1 MVKMV
6 LAEQKPISMELG
18 SQSFLVRDTA
28 AEDMLIS
35 RSVTQYENDRVT
47 EIGESAFQSA
57 KNLRV
62 VSFPNATH
70 MRSYAFNYCSALV
83 EVNVPKVQLLAN
95 GCLTNC
101 TALEVI
107 SLPAAKT
114 IYNYSFSNCTKLRAL
129 LLPGA
134 AVPTVQASVFTGT
147 KIANKT
153 GYIYV
158 RDDLVS
164 KYKTATNWSA
174 LASQIRPISEWEG

>member
-6 LAEQKPISMELG
+6 LAEQQPVSMGLC
-18 SQSFLVRDTA
+18 QHNVLIKDTS
-28 AEDMLIS
+28 AEDALVT
-35 RSVTQYENDRVT
+35 RSVIRYENGRVKV
-47 EIGESAFQSA
+47 IGDSAFQSSKA
-57 KNLRV
+57 LTS
-62 VSFPNATH
+62 VSFPNATD

-83 EVNVPKVQLLAN
+83 EVNVPKVELLAN

-129 LLPGA
+129 LMPGT
-134 AVPTVQASVFTGT
+134 VIPTVQASVFTGT

-164 KYKTATNWSA
+164 QYKTATNWSA